1 MCSLNAWHT
10 RRCIAPIACSWR
22 HIPKFWNWIPASK
35 IEKETRMYGTC
46 ETLCRKLAAKYPG
59 DTPLMLVIWSP
70 EEIQA
75 LADGM
80 EISLTD
86 HEIRTVLARL
96 EDIPEDQ
103 RIESGISS
111 AAAMEIIS
119 NVSEN
124 RQVTVPAELLASLIQ
139 TAEQALWKR
148 EWAARDHGLA
158 VPECVTRRQAVVNQA
173 RTLLKNNTREND

>member
-1 MCSLNAWHT
+1 ML
-10 RRCIAPIACSWR
+10 
-22 HIPKFWNWIPASK
+22 
-35 IEKETRMYGTC
+35 
-46 ETLCRKLAAKYPG
+46 TLCRELAAKYPG
-59 DTPLMLVIWSP
+59 DTPLMLLIWSP

-80 EISLTD
+80 DISLSD
-86 HEIRTVLARL
+86 HEIRTVLSRL

-103 RIESGISS
+103 RSESGISS

-124 RQVTVPAELLASLIQ
+124 RQVAELLASLIQ

-148 EWAARDHGLA
+148 EWAARDNGLA
-158 VPECVTRRQAVVNQA
+158 VPECVTRRQAVINQA
-173 RTLLKNNTREND
+173 RTLLKNNTHENN